1 MVSSV
6 WGWGWPVGSLIEGGG
21 WWVVCMGC
29 WDVGSG
35 WGCEEGEGHRKCMN
49 LCGVRCSCL
58 VGDGV

>member
-1 MVSSV
+1 
-6 WGWGWPVGSLIEGGG
+6 
-21 WWVVCMGC
+21 MGC

-49 LCGVRCSCL
+49 LCGVRHSCL